1 MITDNPAARLH
12 AILKQGQEFP
22 TSTPTKDAWS
32 QLLNIDE
39 QGVGQESI
47 LMSKLSQFV
56 LLPHQVQELVSLHYP
71 EQSDNLRYAMNKLQQ
86 AILKQNLSGSWSSF
100 SSHIDQ
106 HSLSTLSMV
115 AALLEHKLDT
125 KLIDTDELS
134 EFKARLHTV
143 LDEAIDSNL
152 STSFKKYIAHYLQK
166 ILTAINDYMI
176 SGAQPIL
183 DALEATLGHAVL
195 DPEFTED
202 LKKTETGSKIR
213 EILGDLANVVTIAT
227 AAGGAVAY
235 LSSNGVPLLS

>member
-1 MITDNPAARLH
+1 MIKDNPAARLH
-12 AILKQGQEFP
+12 EILKQGQEFP

-32 QLLNIDE
+32 ELLNIDD

-56 LLPHQVQELVSLHYP
+56 LLPYEVEELISLYYP
-71 EQSDNLRYAMNKLQQ
+71 EQSDNLRYAMNKLHQ

-100 SSHIDQ
+100 SGHIDQ
-106 HSLSTLSMV
+106 HSLSTLSMA

-125 KLIDTDELS
+125 KLIDADELS
-134 EFKARLHTV
+134 EFKVRIQTV
-143 LDEAIDSNL
+143 LDESIDSNL
-152 STSFKKYIAHYLQK
+152 STEFKKYVTHYLQK

-195 DPEFTED
+195 DPEFKED

-213 EILGDLANVVTIAT
+213 DILGDLANVVTIAT
-227 AAGGAVAY
+227 AASGAVAY
-235 LSSNGVPLLS
+235 LSSNGVPLLN